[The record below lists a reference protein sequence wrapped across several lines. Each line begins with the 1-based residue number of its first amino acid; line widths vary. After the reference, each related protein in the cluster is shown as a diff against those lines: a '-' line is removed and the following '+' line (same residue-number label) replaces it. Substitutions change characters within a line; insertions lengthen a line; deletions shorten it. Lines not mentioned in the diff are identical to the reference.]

1 MMACE
6 FIYVINICG
15 MIGRSDYD
23 ESVNILPGN
32 QNPWGSFSDFTDEE
46 ESSMSS
52 IVLRGVKL

>member
-1 MMACE
+1 
-6 FIYVINICG
+6 